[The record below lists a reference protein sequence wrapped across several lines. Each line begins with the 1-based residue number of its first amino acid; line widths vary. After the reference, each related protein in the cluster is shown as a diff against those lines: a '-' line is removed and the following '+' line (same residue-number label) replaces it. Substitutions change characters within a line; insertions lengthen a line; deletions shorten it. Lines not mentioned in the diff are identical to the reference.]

1 MTELPI
7 AHTGHW
13 LVNLLYV
20 MPLVIA
26 VGVLATQSW
35 RDRRHEKAK
44 GGIDKPA
51 DAPPAA

>member
-7 AHTGHW
+7 AHAGHW
-13 LVNLLYV
+13 LANLIYV
-20 MPLVIA
+20 MPLVIV

-35 RDRRHEKAK
+35 RDKRHEKK

-51 DAPPAA
+51 GAPPAG